1 MDVVPVHAAEALD
14 ADRVPALEV
23 GAVEDGGVG
32 RGGGDGG
39 QVGVDALKDTL
50 STNRISCQHP

>member
-23 GAVEDGGVG
+23 GAVKDGGVRGG
-32 RGGGDGG
+32 RGDRS
-39 QVGVDALKDTL
+39 QVGVYALKIGKDAIVK
-50 STNRISCQHP
+50 SVE